1 MCVLRGGE
9 EEQTPGASVSGLR
22 PWRQGLAALTE
33 VATNADVQTLTL
45 RAPLLETHARP
56 HAHRHTPGE
65 KVEKEAVKRRRGTKR
80 NKKTEGS

>member
-33 VATNADVQTLTL
+33 VATNADVQTPLSHALTKHTRMHIGTLQEKRL
-45 RAPLLETHARP
+45 RAR
-56 HAHRHTPGE
+56 RRRGR
-65 KVEKEAVKRRRGTKR
+65 KRRREVRVASVGNR
-80 NKKTEGS
+80 